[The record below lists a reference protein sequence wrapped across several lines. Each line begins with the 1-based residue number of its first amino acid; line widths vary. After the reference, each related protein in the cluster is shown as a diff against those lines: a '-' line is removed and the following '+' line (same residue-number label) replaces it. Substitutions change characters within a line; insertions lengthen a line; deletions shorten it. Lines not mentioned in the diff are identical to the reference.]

1 MPFKLPVHLRRVK
14 SVLPV
19 IRKYYERMSKT
30 ESNIKAYR
38 IFYLK
43 IENQLLQFQESLQE
57 DNEYLKEI
65 EENYIMNSC
74 DIPMRVSTSF
84 TRKTKSMIDPNP
96 PKKTPESTVVIE
108 DSEHKPIILSDI
120 PRRRRE
126 SILELNSPAR
136 HSPLIKKEV
145 ISPKKNKKI
154 GRRVYQS
161 DSPTIRNRS
170 QSYLY

>member
-1 MPFKLPVHLRRVK
+1 
-14 SVLPV
+14 
-19 IRKYYERMSKT
+19 
-30 ESNIKAYR
+30 
-38 IFYLK
+38 
-43 IENQLLQFQESLQE
+43 
-57 DNEYLKEI
+57 
-65 EENYIMNSC
+65 
-74 DIPMRVSTSF
+74 MRVSTSF
-84 TRKTKSMIDPNP
+84 TRRTKSMIDPNP
-96 PKKTPESTVVIE
+96 PKKTPESPVIIE

-126 SILELNSPAR
+126 SVLELNSPTR